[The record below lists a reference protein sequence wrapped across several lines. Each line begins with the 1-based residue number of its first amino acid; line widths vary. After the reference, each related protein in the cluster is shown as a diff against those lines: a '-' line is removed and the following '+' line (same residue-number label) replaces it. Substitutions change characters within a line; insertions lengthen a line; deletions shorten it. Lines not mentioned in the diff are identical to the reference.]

1 MPRTDDISGLGCGP
15 VWRWIDLWVML
26 LRGDYP
32 NFPALV
38 PSSFITRHLDP
49 GVVSSKRIRRAAFQ
63 EKEIA
68 KGRLRGDPHF

>member
-1 MPRTDDISGLGCGP
+1 M
-15 VWRWIDLWVML
+15 ML

-32 NFPALV
+32 NFPTLV

-68 KGRLRGDPHF
+68 KGRLRGDPHTFLALAKNMSYYFLSLGLS